1 MEIIQ
6 SILSNKSGLKTEINS
21 RRKSRKFMT
30 MWKLNNMLL
39 INQKVKEEI
48 TKGLEYTLRRME

>member
-48 TKGLEYTLRRME
+48 TKGLEYTLR